1 MNQEKGNKPGDR
13 SILSYFNLS
22 SHYERKARLLPGLL
36 CAMSLLP
43 LAAAFGTP
51 LGHWLELAATGLG
64 LWAVCGVGISHLSSA
79 AGNRLQRKL
88 WPRWPYDAPT
98 NQWLHPENTTK
109 SAQQKQL
116 MYKAIKRLTSLDIQS
131 AAKQGP
137 GELEAVINDA
147 VSRLRYRLVGSAQAM
162 RLDVHNADYGFAR
175 NIAGLRA
182 VWLSLLALSVA
193 GCWLGYF
200 RFGSALSWAL
210 IASALLVMGIPL
222 AMGSTQYV
230 RERPWHHAESFFSS
244 VLELDRV
251 QEQDKSPKTQEAQV
265 KKQPTGRSTRKK
277 ADEPEKK

>member
-1 MNQEKGNKPGDR
+1 M
-13 SILSYFNLS
+13 
-22 SHYERKARLLPGLL
+22 YE
-36 CAMSLLP
+36 
-43 LAAAFGTP
+43 
-51 LGHWLELAATGLG
+51 
-64 LWAVCGVGISHLSSA
+64 
-79 AGNRLQRKL
+79 
-88 WPRWPYDAPT
+88 
-98 NQWLHPENTTK
+98 
-109 SAQQKQL
+109 
-116 MYKAIKRLTSLDIQS
+116 AIKRLTSLDIQS
-131 AAKQGP
+131 AAKEGP

-230 RERPWHHAESFFSS
+230 RSDAWHHAESFFSS